1 MFACVLLVIVAIAT
15 FLENRKA
22 KPVGVWGASVS
33 RPPLAPVPQKP
44 VVQVVQKPVV
54 QKEVLLLYVPHH
66 VETRPSAW
74 N

>member
-1 MFACVLLVIVAIAT
+1 MFACVLLILAAIAVIR
-15 FLENRKA
+15 ENRKA
-22 KPVGVWGASVS
+22 KRVCVCGAAASKA
-33 RPPLAPVPQKP
+33 PLAQVPQKP
-44 VVQVVQKPVV
+44 VVQVVQKLVV